1 MTGFMEE
8 KDLNALVRKLQLR
21 LSQRKLLEKL
31 QTQIH
36 KDFQRSGISD
46 FELES
51 TDPTAWNKEIRVVL
65 QKLTENELQH
75 LLYLIDIPELIMTQT
90 FDHENRLFYLS
101 NAILHRELMKVY
113 YQIQYK

>member
-1 MTGFMEE
+1 MEE

-36 KDFQRSGISD
+36 KDFQRSGIGE
-46 FELES
+46 FELKS
-51 TDPTAWNKEIRVVL
+51 PDPAAWNEEIRAVL
-65 QKLTENELQH
+65 QKLSESELQH
-75 LLYLIDIPELIMTQT
+75 LLYLIDIPELILVQT
-90 FDHENRLFYLS
+90 NDQENRLFYLS
-101 NAILHRELMKVY
+101 NAILHRELMKVF

>member
-1 MTGFMEE
+1 MEE

-31 QTQIH
+31 QVQIH
-36 KDFQRSGISD
+36 KDFQRSGIGE
-46 FELES
+46 FELKS
-51 TDPTAWNKEIRVVL
+51 ADPASWNEEIQAVL
-65 QKLTENELQH
+65 QKLSENELQH

-90 FDHENRLFYLS
+90 FNHENRLFYLS
-101 NAILHRELMKVY
+101 NAILHRELMKVF